1 MTNNHQL
8 QHDYQTRIQKVLE
21 YIRQHLSEP
30 LDVATLAKIGNFS
43 VFHFHRIIR
52 AYLNEPLGA
61 YIKRIRLETAAQLLT
76 YSQMPINDVSY
87 QMGYEL
93 PSSFS
98 HAFRKHFGK
107 SPQAYRN
114 QQQQEIKQQTHSLDT
129 SLPHFSLQPEIVD
142 LPTKQL
148 LSTRVFGK
156 YEASVIQQAWGK
168 LMQYV
173 FAQQLFYPTIEMLG
187 IAHDHPEIAG
197 DILYQYEA
205 CITLANPVASNG
217 EFVVKTLPAGK
228 YAMFTYQGSYTQLDT
243 VYNLIL
249 KQWLLNSQ
257 YSLREAP
264 IFDQYLNTPDNT
276 PEKDLLTQIFVPITI
291 HSHDTI

>member
-1 MTNNHQL
+1 MTN
-8 QHDYQTRIQKVLE
+8 QHDLHNDYQTRIQKVLE

-30 LDVATLAKIGNFS
+30 LDVARLAEIGNFS

-61 YIKRIRLETAAQLLT
+61 YIKRVRMETAAQLLT
-76 YSQMPINDVSY
+76 YSHTPIHDLSY

-98 HAFRKHFGK
+98 HAFRKYFGK
-107 SPQAYRN
+107 SPQAFRE
-114 QQQQEIKQQTHSLDT
+114 QQQQFIKNQPQTT
-129 SLPHFSLQPEIVD
+129 NTTLPGFVLTPKIID
-142 LPTKQL
+142 LPAQQL
-148 LSTRVFGK
+148 LSTRILGK
-156 YEASVIQQAWGK
+156 YETSVIQKAWQK
-168 LMQYV
+168 LMTYV
-173 FAQQLFYPTIEMLG
+173 FAQQLFYPTMEMFG
-187 IAHDHPEIAG
+187 ISHDHPEIAG

-205 CITLANPVASNG
+205 CVTLAKPVASEG

-228 YAMFTYQGSYTQLDT
+228 YAMFTYQGSYAQLDT
-243 VYNLIL
+243 VYNLVL
-249 KQWLLNSQ
+249 KQWLFNSS

-276 PEKDLLTQIFVPITI
+276 PEEELLTKIFLPITF
-291 HSHDTI
+291 